1 MSADTLALS
10 ELVATSRAAR
20 FMSGIVEKDVKSL
33 AEAVPVVVPVV
44 VLVPLEPELP
54 QAVTTNITQAKP
66 ILLKRARIKPPK
78 VFLLLIK

>member
-1 MSADTLALS
+1 MFNMREDTLALS
-10 ELVATSRAAR
+10 ELVAASSESR

-54 QAVTTNITQAKP
+54 QAVTNTIAQAKP
-66 ILLKRARIKPPK
+66 IFLKRARIKPPK
-78 VFLLLIK
+78 VFCC